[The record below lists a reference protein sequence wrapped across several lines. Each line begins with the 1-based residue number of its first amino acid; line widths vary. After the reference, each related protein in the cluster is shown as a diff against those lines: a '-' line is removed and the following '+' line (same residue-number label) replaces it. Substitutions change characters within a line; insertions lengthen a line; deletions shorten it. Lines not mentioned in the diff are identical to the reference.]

1 MKKILVLAAVLAL
14 AGGVAY
20 ANFCARDYVPAATL
34 LVPYVVVG
42 MTGNTPDPA
51 GYTTLL
57 AVTNVSSAK
66 QIIHVVVWDAQ
77 SGSVVDFDEVLSGY
91 DVWTINFRDLLTG
104 SFNLF
109 DTGDSEKPFKDNGS
123 GPKPLVVPPLPQIG
137 DFWVGT
143 LGTAAVPYG
152 PTSNSYTTA
161 LPQPQD
167 IDYPTPSIAS
177 CFFPYGSLPG
187 VGAAVI
193 SALQAAIEPLDQ
205 NLTVEGCKTGTV
217 ASPPYLSGLTDNPL
231 FFYATV
237 DVVTQCNQ
245 NFPNDSGYWEPT
257 SGIPFPT
264 ANNVLIGD
272 IIYLNAT
279 HNFSESVPAVS
290 IEADFDWASAT
301 HHGFYSNY
309 TSAFTTPYNDFHEP
323 LATAFGF
330 RYYNSGGVSS
340 NVMVWKNQLDI
351 VTVGGVDYANACRP
365 YVYYA
370 FDENENS
377 KARGGGGP
385 SGFNTAEPNLLPY
398 QTQKVPLDVTTW
410 NALMANNGW
419 MMLVFDP
426 SVPAHAPLEPSTAV
440 GVQAWVGVQY
450 YFAGYS
456 TALEAATLGNVWC
469 FPTDILPNLNSYV
482 GVANGL
488 LNAAPTAP

>member
-1 MKKILVLAAVLAL
+1 MKKIVVLAAVLAL
-14 AGGVAY
+14 VSGVAY

-34 LVPYVVVG
+34 LVPYAVVT
-42 MTGNTPDPA
+42 MAGNVPDPA

-66 QIIHVVVWDAQ
+66 QIIHIVVWDAM
-77 SGSVVDFDEVLSGY
+77 SNHIVDFDEVLSGY

-123 GPKPLVVPPLPQIG
+123 GTKPLAVPPWPQIG
-137 DFWVGT
+137 DFWNGT

-167 IDYPTPSIAS
+167 IDYPTPANTS

-187 VGAAVI
+187 VGAAVVA
-193 SALQAAIEPLDQ
+193 ALQAAIEPLGQD
-205 NLTVEGCKTGTV
+205 LTTDGCKSGTV
-217 ASPPYLSGLTDNPL
+217 ASPPYLSNLTANPL

-237 DVVTQCNQ
+237 DVVTACNQ
-245 NFPNDSGYWEPT
+245 NFPDDPAYWTPVL
-257 SGIPFPT
+257 FPT
-264 ANNVLIGD
+264 ANNVIIGD
-272 IIYLNAT
+272 IIYLDAAHT
-279 HNFSESVPAVS
+279 FSESVPAVS

-301 HHGFYSNY
+301 HHGFYSRY
-309 TSAFTTPYNDFHEP
+309 SSLDPPLVNDFHEP

-351 VTVGGVDYANACRP
+351 VTVGGVDYANACLP

-385 SGFNTAEPNLLPY
+385 SGFNTAEPNILPY
-398 QTQKVPLDVTTW
+398 ETQKVPLDVTTW

-426 SVPAHAPLEPSTAV
+426 SIPFHGPFTPDT

-469 FPTDILPNLNSYV
+469 FTADVLPNLNSYV
-482 GVANGL
+482 GIANGI

>member
-1 MKKILVLAAVLAL
+1 MKKILVLAAVVAL
-14 AGGVAY
+14 VTGGVAY

-34 LVPYVVVG
+34 LVPYAVVS

-57 AVTNVSSAK
+57 AVTNVSSTK
-66 QIIHVVVWDAQ
+66 QIIHVVVWDAM
-77 SGSVVDFDEVLSGY
+77 SNHVVDFDEVLSGY
-91 DVWTINFRDLLTG
+91 DVWTINFRDLLNG

-123 GPKPLVVPPLPQIG
+123 GPKPLAIPPWPQIG

-143 LGTAAVPYG
+143 TGTAAVPYG

-161 LPQPQD
+161 LPAPQD
-167 IDYPTPSIAS
+167 IDFATPALTS

-193 SALQAAIEPLDQ
+193 SALQAAIEPLGQD
-205 NLTVEGCKTGTV
+205 LTTEACKTGTV
-217 ASPPYLSGLTDNPL
+217 ASPPYLANLTSNPL
-231 FFYATV
+231 FFYVTV
-237 DVVTQCNQ
+237 DVVTACNQ
-245 NFPNDSGYWEPT
+245 NFPDDPAYWTPVL
-257 SGIPFPT
+257 FPT
-264 ANNVLIGD
+264 YNNVIIGD
-272 IIYLNAT
+272 IIYLNST
-279 HNFSESVPAVS
+279 SNFSESFPAVA
-290 IEADFDWASAT
+290 IEASAAWASAT
-301 HHGFYSNY
+301 HHGFYSRY
-309 TSAFTTPYNDFHEP
+309 SSTVPPAVNDFHEP

-351 VTVGGVDYANACRP
+351 VTIGTTDYANACRP
-365 YVYYA
+365 YIYYA

-385 SGFNTAEPNLLPY
+385 SGFNTAEPNILPY
-398 QTQKVPLDVTTW
+398 ETQKVPVDVTTW

-426 SVPAHAPLEPSTAV
+426 SIPFHGPWAPTA

-456 TALEAATLGNVWC
+456 TATEAATLGNVWC
-469 FPTDILPNLNSYV
+469 FTADVLPSLNTYNGST
-482 GVANGL
+482 GV